1 LRYEEI
7 VKSSSNQLNDSQSA
21 ENEPDSEQLNDLNIF
36 SRLMHDEPV
45 VTESEMAIYLRES
58 RVTTKVNFY
67 NFFKILNVELTNF
80 S

>member
-1 LRYEEI
+1 
-7 VKSSSNQLNDSQSA
+7 
-21 ENEPDSEQLNDLNIF
+21 
-36 SRLMHDEPV
+36 MHDEPV